1 VGAYATSR
9 TTALWSGI
17 AGQTKTR
24 ASIRPAHSSDAP
36 SAAGR
41 PARTRDLVLAAKRGT
56 HSTPEGFADVPPPV
70 DFNPVSLLCPV
81 VAAFGLVGSE
91 VLVLNKDPTGV
102 RFGDNRQY
110 KSTP

>member
-24 ASIRPAHSSDAP
+24 ASIRPAHASDAP

-41 PARTRDLVLAAKRGT
+41 PARTRDLVLAAMRGT
-56 HSTPEGFADVPPPV
+56 HSTREEFADVPPPV
-70 DFNPVSLLCPV
+70 DFRIRI
-81 VAAFGLVGSE
+81 GMGSE